1 MAPTETNACYCD
13 KGNASG
19 EELHDL
25 FCNGEEGVIF
35 LEEREERREG
45 GGKGGRRDLEREE
58 RREGGGKGERKG
70 KGKREEVKEE
80 GGREAHL
87 CWKGWKTC
95 WRHQSWDAPLN
106 S

>member
-45 GGKGGRRDLEREE
+45 GGM
-58 RREGGGKGERKG
+58 GERKG
-70 KGKREEVKEE
+70 KKGKREEVKEE
-80 GGREAHL
+80 GGSKGGGRERGRLTSAG
-87 CWKGWKTC
+87 KAG
-95 WRHQSWDAPLN
+95 RHAGDTRAGTLH
-106 S
+106 